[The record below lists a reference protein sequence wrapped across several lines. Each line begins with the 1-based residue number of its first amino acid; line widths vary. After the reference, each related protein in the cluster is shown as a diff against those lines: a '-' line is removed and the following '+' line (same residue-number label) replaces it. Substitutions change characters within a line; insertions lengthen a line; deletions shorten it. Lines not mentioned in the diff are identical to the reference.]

1 MEQQVLAVR
10 GVGGYR
16 QYRIPAMAV
25 TPSGRII
32 TIYDAR
38 FDFDDL
44 PGPVDLVIRISDDN
58 GATWSAQEIFRKHQ
72 DISGFGD
79 ASIVIDPTYGD
90 KGRII
95 VLYQWTQTAGFF
107 ESIIGTDLE
116 DPLIAHIA
124 RSISDDDGVTWRHDA
139 ITDQLKDDQTPG
151 IFATS
156 GMGGRIAVGK
166 FAGRLLQTFVLRRE
180 FELLSAI
187 GFSDDHG
194 ENWRLGALIPGGNET
209 AIAGLSDGTVLVH
222 SRATPHRLAGR
233 SSDGGTTLSTLYPD
247 TTLLDPSDNGS
258 LLVLKNGD
266 VICSHNHDAD
276 LRRNTLIKRSTDGGI
291 NWTTGIC
298 IEAESSA
305 YSTACELSDGS
316 IGVLFERNAYQ
327 EIVFARFSINE
338 LQPIDAV
345 IETSQH
351 KVDIEFTLVPRYIRP
366 GRNNEIEEQL
376 GSAPTVPEVDM
387 SGFNITERKEV
398 GPAGGTTS
406 GDSLYTTEELEL
418 ILGPITPGLHVGDE
432 VRFSARVTN
441 NLETTLS
448 NLRINDRNQQR
459 VFNKST
465 LASNSKECILDIR
478 QLVSEADVA
487 AGIARYEF
495 ELSGSICDAG
505 GSEISEFKKLV
516 TVKMPTK

>member
-1 MEQQVLAVR
+1 M
-10 GVGGYR
+10 
-16 QYRIPAMAV
+16 
-25 TPSGRII
+25 
-32 TIYDAR
+32 
-38 FDFDDL
+38 
-44 PGPVDLVIRISDDN
+44 
-58 GATWSAQEIFRKHQ
+58 
-72 DISGFGD
+72 
-79 ASIVIDPTYGD
+79 
-90 KGRII
+90 
-95 VLYQWTQTAGFF
+95 
-107 ESIIGTDLE
+107 
-116 DPLIAHIA
+116 
-124 RSISDDDGVTWRHDA
+124 
-139 ITDQLKDDQTPG
+139 
-151 IFATS
+151 
-156 GMGGRIAVGK
+156 
-166 FAGRLLQTFVLRRE
+166 
-180 FELLSAI
+180 
-187 GFSDDHG
+187 
-194 ENWRLGALIPGGNET
+194 
-209 AIAGLSDGTVLVH
+209 
-222 SRATPHRLAGR
+222 
-233 SSDGGTTLSTLYPD
+233 
-247 TTLLDPSDNGS
+247 
-258 LLVLKNGD
+258 KNGD

-298 IEAESSA
+298 IEADSSA
-305 YSTACELSDGS
+305 YSTSCELSDGS
-316 IGVLFERNAYQ
+316 IGVLYERNAYQ
-327 EIVFARFSINE
+327 EIVFARISINE
-338 LQPIDAV
+338 LQPIDSV

-351 KVDIEFTLVPRYIRP
+351 KEDIEFTLVPRYIRP

-376 GSAPTVPEVDM
+376 GSTPTVPEVDM

-459 VFNKST
+459 VSNKST

-478 QLVSEADVA
+478 QLVTEADVA

-495 ELSGSICDAG
+495 ELSGSIGEAK

>member
-38 FDFDDL
+38 LDFDDL

-58 GATWSAQEIFRKHQ
+58 GASWSAQEIFRKHHG
-72 DISGFGD
+72 ISGFGD

-107 ESIIGTDLE
+107 ESILGMDLNN
-116 DPLIAHIA
+116 PLIAHIA
-124 RSISDDDGVTWRHDA
+124 RSISDDDGVTWHHDV
-139 ITDQLKDDQTPG
+139 ITDQLKDDKTPG

-194 ENWRLGALIPGGNET
+194 ENWRLGALIPAGNET

-222 SRATPHRLAGR
+222 SRATPYRLAGR
-233 SSDGGTTLSTLYPD
+233 SIDGGETLSALSPD
-247 TTLLDPSDNGS
+247 TSLVDPSDNGS

-276 LRRNTLIKRSTDGGI
+276 LRTNTLIKRSTDGGI
-291 NWTTGIC
+291 TWTSGIC
-298 IEAESSA
+298 IEANSSA
-305 YSTACELSDGS
+305 YSTVCELSDGS
-316 IGVLFERNAYQ
+316 IGVLYERNAYQ
-327 EIVFARFSINE
+327 EIVFAKFSAKE
-338 LQPIDAV
+338 FQPIDLAINTSNNK
-345 IETSQH
+345 IE
-351 KVDIEFTLVPRYIRP
+351 IEFTIIPRYIRP
-366 GRNNEIEEQL
+366 GRNQKVEAQL
-376 GSAPTVPEVDM
+376 VSAPTVPEVDM
-387 SGFNITERKEV
+387 SGFNLTERKEV
-398 GPAGGTTS
+398 GPVGGTTS
-406 GDSLYTTEELEL
+406 GDSLYTAEELEL
-418 ILGPITPGLHVGDE
+418 ILGPITPGLHIGDE
-432 VRFSARVTN
+432 VRFSARITN
-441 NLETTLS
+441 NLETNLS
-448 NLRINDRNQQR
+448 NLQINDRNEQN
-459 VFNKST
+459 VFKKSA
-465 LASNSKECILDIR
+465 LPSHSKECILDIR
-478 QLVSEADVA
+478 QLVTEADVA
-487 AGIARYEF
+487 TGIARYEF
-495 ELSGSICDAG
+495 ELSGSICDTEG
-505 GSEISEFKKLV
+505 TEISEFKKLV
-516 TVKMPTK
+516 TVEIPTK